1 MTRRNNDEFDI
12 INLDETD
19 TIPSSEIRNR
29 LDAEYGNEY
38 GEEYGDEYEE
48 EYAENSEA
56 YGDDY
61 ADESGEYV
69 EENYSQDYGSD
80 YTDDSVAGDAYE
92 PAQVDDMLDGR
103 TGMIQLN
110 EEDLSNQVYEGE
122 ISTDTVDLLDVMK
135 ETQAVTT
142 ANYQDEYPEVTYE
155 DDGYEEDYAEDDYV
169 EEEAYAAP
177 VKLHSRKESKK
188 RKDAAIEFEKSGRE
202 DLINQNKEEI
212 LM

>member
-29 LDAEYGNEY
+29 LDADYGNEY
-38 GEEYGDEYEE
+38 GEEYGDEYGE

-110 EEDLSNQVYEGE
+110 EEGIWSGGPQNRLNPDTKKNLAKVRQLVKEGRVLEAQALGFETMSGMGFNERVYQTAGDFKIDFYACYPRQARCFEFFRLSGSWNLE
-122 ISTDTVDLLDVMK
+122 
-135 ETQAVTT
+135 
-142 ANYQDEYPEVTYE
+142 
-155 DDGYEEDYAEDDYV
+155 
-169 EEEAYAAP
+169 
-177 VKLHSRKESKK
+177 
-188 RKDAAIEFEKSGRE
+188 
-202 DLINQNKEEI
+202 
-212 LM
+212 